1 MLSLCKQEILLVK
14 SVLFQR
20 PKFGCVC
27 QPTTQDWT
35 HNPETPQL
43 ESTYHVLRAMCDE
56 IGRQMEWKWLR
67 DSHWREDK
75 FTTRK
80 KIANTSKNEK
90 IQSNLRA
97 VWQENLHNLLTQ
109 LVEVLTSAI
118 SNENDSKVSPI
129 ALKKANN
136 KLTGKKT
143 FRGHIS
149 MPMGCKKQEYNY
161 LCSKIAGHSWF
172 REKIVKTH
180 FRCFSDIWW
189 ILLQLLLLMI
199 S

>member
-1 MLSLCKQEILLVK
+1 MCHWCWYGWGKLTGGNAGVGWCCLCVNKK
-14 SVLFQR
+14 SYWLKVSFFNAQ
-20 PKFGCVC
+20 KFGCVC

-43 ESTYHVLRAMCDE
+43 ESTYHVLREMCDK

-80 KIANTSKNEK
+80 KNANTSKNEK

-97 VWQENLHNLLTQ
+97 VWQENLRNMLTQ

-129 ALKKANN
+129 ALKKA
-136 KLTGKKT
+136 

-149 MPMGCKKQEYNY
+149 MPMGCKKQE
-161 LCSKIAGHSWF
+161 
-172 REKIVKTH
+172 
-180 FRCFSDIWW
+180 
-189 ILLQLLLLMI
+189 
-199 S
+199 